1 MAALGFVGALF
12 SGEPAT
18 ASFIDSVIGPVIEYD
33 RTHLSDLVHTLDTYC
48 RTGQHA
54 RNTARLLHLHVNTV
68 TQRLGRMS
76 QLLGATWRDPERL
89 LEIQV
94 ALRLL
99 KVSKP

>member
-1 MAALGFVGALF
+1 
-12 SGEPAT
+12 
-18 ASFIDSVIGPVIEYD
+18 
-33 RTHLSDLVHTLDTYC
+33 
-48 RTGQHA
+48 
-54 RNTARLLHLHVNTV
+54 VNTV
-68 TQRLGRMS
+68 TQRLGRVS